1 MNILE
6 IAVRKLVPAL
16 VIFGLFIILPQMPFA
31 KFRKAV
37 LFDKLPLSVPRRP
50 MVGPIAGLVQDKLE
64 IRYEL
69 LCFVHKHFDVAALT
83 LIMLPVSF

>member
-6 IAVRKLVPAL
+6 IAVRKPVPAL

-64 IRYEL
+64 ITYEL
-69 LCFVHKHFDVAALT
+69 LCLFIST
-83 LIMLPVSF
+83 LM